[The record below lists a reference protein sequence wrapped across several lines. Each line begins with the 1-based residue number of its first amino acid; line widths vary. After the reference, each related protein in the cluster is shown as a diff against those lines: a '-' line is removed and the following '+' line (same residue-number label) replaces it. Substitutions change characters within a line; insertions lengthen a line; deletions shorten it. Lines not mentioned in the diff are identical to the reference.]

1 MKKTLMLL
9 LALCLMMTVCSAAF
23 AQEEKPVLTMGTNAE
38 FPPYEYFE
46 DQKIVGIDAEIA
58 AAIAEKLGM
67 TIDIKHM
74 DFNAI
79 ITAVDRHEVDMGMA
93 GLTVSEERLQSVNFT
108 TPYATGVQVVIVKED
123 SPIATLDDLFAEG
136 AAYVVGVQE
145 ATTGDIFCTDDF
157 GEERVAKYK
166 AGADAVAALTTG
178 KVDLVVID
186 NEPAKVFVEKN
197 EGLKI
202 LETEY
207 AVEDYAI
214 AVAMDNTE
222 LLDKFNA
229 ALEERI
235 ADGTVAQSIGK
246 YISAE

>member
-9 LALCLMMTVCSAAF
+9 LALCLMTTVCCAAF
-23 AQEEKPVLTMGTNAE
+23 AEEDKPVLTMGTNAA

-46 DQKIVGIDAEIA
+46 NEKIVGIDAEVA

-67 TIDIKHM
+67 TIDIQHM
-74 DFNAI
+74 DFDAI
-79 ITAVDRHEVDMGMA
+79 VTAVSTGKVDMGMA
-93 GLTVSEERLQSVNFT
+93 GMTVTEDRLQSVNFSVS
-108 TPYATGVQVVIVKED
+108 YATGVQVVIVKED
-123 SPIATLDDLFAEG
+123 SPIVSLDDLYAEG

-145 ATTGDIFCTDDF
+145 ATTGDIYCTDDF

-166 AGADAVAALTTG
+166 TGADAVAALTAG
-178 KVDLVVID
+178 KVDCVIID
-186 NEPAKVFVEKN
+186 NEPAKAFVNAN

-214 AVAMDNTE
+214 AVAQENTE
-222 LLDKFNA
+222 LLEKINA
-229 ALEERI
+229 ALEALIE
-235 ADGTVAQSIGK
+235 DGTVAAIVEK
-246 YISAE
+246 YIPAE